1 MSVHSAGILCYR
13 YRAQLLEVFLVHPG
27 GPFWARRDDGAWSIP
42 KGIINADESALAAA
56 MREFHEE
63 TGFEVND
70 GFIAL
75 GQLQQASKK
84 IVHVWAVQT
93 DFDAAQLRSNTF
105 ELEWPR
111 GSGQLREYPEV
122 DRGDWFSL
130 ARARQKI
137 YKGQQAFLDRLLGV
151 LANQSRH

>member
-105 ELEWPR
+105 ELEGPR